1 MAFTKK
7 TSAQIKAMSDAE
19 FDTYTA
25 EKEAHDLQV
34 SENRIKEAI
43 ETQMKTVVPTMV
55 TEATKDLTSEVETL
69 KGNNTTL
76 ANEVTK
82 LKGDK
87 SKTEKLD
94 PYAAIK
100 QEDIDKFNADLN
112 NDKAS
117 MNFTIKAAGTMLVS
131 TNISGNTN
139 FNLILEEGQPAA
151 VPIPPPLMVQIADVR
166 MIKNPGKGAVPTVGW
181 INKTNLDGT
190 AGITAEGALKP
201 LLDFDLV
208 GETMPV
214 KEIAARENVGKYM
227 LRDYSQMQETIN
239 IDLRTQMDK
248 AADLQYL
255 TGAGTTEMTGLLTY
269 ASAYTDTSLDGDIP
283 DAGVLDAILAAALQI
298 ELVGWTGTLT
308 AVVNPVTY
316 TQIYGYKSLKHRE
329 TGLVIVSERGGV
341 LYVNNIKIMKSLKI
355 TAGYLLV
362 GDFSKSHIRIVD
374 DVEIMVGY
382 GASTD
387 DFNKNLL
394 TVRGDMR
401 ACHFVKDVETS
412 AFVYDT
418 IQNIIDAILEA

>member
-1 MAFTKK
+1 MAFQKK

-25 EKEAHDLQV
+25 EKEAHDQET
-34 SENRIKEAI
+34 SKAAIKSALDAE
-43 ETQMKTVVPTMV
+43 MKTLPEKVK
-55 TEATKDLTSEVETL
+55 EATKELETEVETL

-76 ANEVTK
+76 ANK
-82 LKGDK
+82 LTALEAEKGK
-87 SKTEKLD
+87 KEKEN

-100 QEDIDKFNADLN
+100 QEDIDKFNGELN
-112 NDKAS
+112 SDKAS
-117 MNFTIKAAGTMLVS
+117 MNFTIKTAGTMLVG
-131 TNISGNTN
+131 TNMSGNTN

-166 MIKNPGKGAVPTVGW
+166 MIKNPGKGGIPTVGW

-208 GETMPV
+208 GQTMEC

-227 LRDYSQMQETIN
+227 LRDYSQMQEVIN

-255 TGAGTTEMTGLLTY
+255 SGAGTTEMNGLLDY

-329 TGLVIVSERGGV
+329 TGLVIVSERGGE
-341 LYVNNIKIMKSLKI
+341 LYVNNIRIKKSLKI

-374 DVEIMVGY
+374 DVEIMIGY

-401 ACHFVKDVETS
+401 ACHFVKSVETS

-418 IQNIIDAILEA
+418 IQNIIDAIQEA